1 MSGYLVMI
9 PPGFHSITMY
19 HSGCASATIP
29 TDPGW
34 CCYGPA
40 LQAGTSQHPY
50 YGASVPQAP
59 GELT

>member
-1 MSGYLVMI
+1 MI

-29 TDPGW
+29 TDPSW